1 MAADV
6 FLSALQQKG
15 AVMLLL
21 IALMADLGNE
31 SLHLIREMD
40 KETVET
46 ADIYNL
52 VQSFL
57 DGLVWLF
64 RDGGVFKM
72 QGHTAYALEWLSTPH
87 LFPVA
92 GGQFA
97 CLGGGSP
104 TAYDEDKAIAMRELK
119 ACIVVIE
126 SVVRAEFPECD
137 LMWAF
142 SVFSIP
148 KSVAQSRVAI
158 TQDMRS
164 KLRALEHIFG
174 VEDLV
179 HQYERHLPYAAEA
192 YRNSGYC
199 CSYIDAWLTL
209 IHI

>member
-1 MAADV
+1 M
-6 FLSALQQKG
+6 SALQQKG

-64 RDGGVFKM
+64 RDGGVLKI

-87 LFPVA
+87 LFPAV
-92 GGQFA
+92 GWQFV

-104 TAYDEDKAIAMRELK
+104 TAYDEDKAIAIRELK
-119 ACIVVIE
+119 A
-126 SVVRAEFPECD
+126 
-137 LMWAF
+137 
-142 SVFSIP
+142 
-148 KSVAQSRVAI
+148 
-158 TQDMRS
+158 
-164 KLRALEHIFG
+164 
-174 VEDLV
+174 
-179 HQYERHLPYAAEA
+179 
-192 YRNSGYC
+192 
-199 CSYIDAWLTL
+199 
-209 IHI
+209 